1 MKLFRKVFRIT
12 KKRDTDYCPFL
23 LEQRHTLL
31 FFFHVWSSPEFAPP
45 HWFQTIK
52 EAENCVL
59 EMYPNAVIFDCY
71 SENKTRGGKR

>member
-31 FFFHVWSSPEFAPP
+31 FIFHFWSSPEFAPP
-45 HWFQTIK
+45 HWFENVE
-52 EAENCVL
+52 EAAKHVL
-59 EMYPNAVIFDCY
+59 EECPNAVILDNY
-71 SENKTRGGKR
+71 SGNKTKGGKR